1 MPTPKPGDRIM
12 GVETEFGCLVDGGL
26 YGTPEAA
33 VEVIKDHVFL
43 HQRLGALDLMAR
55 DEIFEPAECGGF
67 LVNGAR
73 LYIDAVGS
81 HLEYAT
87 AECRDIKTLISNDRA
102 GHRLI
107 TRAIRELGESESI
120 SVYNNSVDHFG
131 GHTFGCHEN
140 YFVEMEEDFYAV
152 QIPKVMAFLVTRQIF
167 AGTGRVGGHVLVDD
181 LVVQGPNRSNP
192 NIVDTIWVGHAY
204 GVVPDP
210 SVKFQ
215 LSQRADH
222 ILKGVAGRVRF
233 NRAMINPKWE
243 TFYSYMGR
251 QRLHVLFG
259 ESNMMEFAYALKVG
273 TTSLVLRLIE
283 EGKLRDVP
291 RLGQPVDALRSI
303 SRDPT
308 LRWACQLWTGETT
321 SAIEV
326 QRRYLDLCGA
336 FANES
341 GETDWVLSN
350 WSDTLDQL
358 ERDPMA
364 LADRLDWVAKKKI
377 IEDYA
382 LSQGLE
388 LDHDTLHSIDL
399 EYHNIDE
406 DKGLFYALQQMGE
419 TVRVID
425 DLDATVAMT
434 KPPEN
439 TRAKARAEIVRRIVD
454 SRSRGYG
461 IDWDGVAVSANEV
474 YDLPNPFD
482 TEVPTPRS

>member
-1 MPTPKPGDRIM
+1 
-12 GVETEFGCLVDGGL
+12 VV
-26 YGTPEAA
+26 
-33 VEVIKDHVFL
+33 
-43 HQRLGALDLMAR
+43 
-55 DEIFEPAECGGF
+55 
-67 LVNGAR
+67 
-73 LYIDAVGS
+73 
-81 HLEYAT
+81 
-87 AECRDIKTLISNDRA
+87 
-102 GHRLI
+102 
-107 TRAIRELGESESI
+107 

-181 LVVQGPNRSNP
+181 LVVQGPNRTNP

-425 DLDATVAMT
+425 DLDATIAMT